1 MSAAPLAGAPSGYGA
16 TSSSRLRL
24 PGGAALLI
32 AAVLAIEA
40 AAAIAQAHYG
50 AIGDVSWMIT
60 ICEKWLDG
68 GTAYVDFIETNPPA
82 AIWLYIPPVA
92 FARLIGARPE
102 AIVAAYGFVAV
113 AGSLVACAAILRNGG
128 LLARLGPATVLLGLV
143 ALTILP
149 GRTFG
154 ERDFF
159 IALLALPSLALATVR
174 AERGPVDWRLALLA
188 GLCAGAMVAIKPP
201 YALIVLGA
209 ASGVAARAGVTAVL
223 VSLEHYVATALF
235 AAYAALSV
243 WKFPSYGE
251 QILPIVVAAYL
262 PVRESFAQL
271 MANAAVVLWVG
282 IVGLLAL
289 VVRAGA
295 RVPLVTLPLVTAP
308 LLGSLGALAAF
319 FIQGKGWLYQTYPAL
334 AVLLLA
340 VGAAWDAS
348 ERRGQ
353 GLVPAIGAAAATV
366 LAAAVVGLP
375 PIDAAALVSLAA
387 ASAGLLGARSR
398 ATDGR
403 ARLAGIGQ
411 TAIAALVAAACVFYS
426 LPPSGPDA
434 DFVRAVADLGPHPR
448 LAAIGEGLGIGFPLV
463 REVDGV
469 WVQRSQGLLMTAGAR
484 RLIDQH
490 PADMALA
497 SRLAPIIAWD
507 RDLAAEDIRRERP
520 DAVLV
525 SKIGPRFHQW
535 AMTDPALRAAL
546 EPYRFAM
553 ASRAKDW
560 PVDLYVRQDLVG
572 LRPSLSSS
580 DDARRYLSSPPAAD
594 NRR

>member
-1 MSAAPLAGAPSGYGA
+1 MSAVPLAGALPGGNA
-16 TSSSRLRL
+16 APGSRLRL
-24 PGGAALLI
+24 SGHVALLI
-32 AAVLAIEA
+32 AAALAIEA
-40 AAAIAQAHYG
+40 AAVIAQAYYG

-102 AIVAAYGFVAV
+102 MIVAAYGFAAV
-113 AGSLVACAAILRNGG
+113 AGSLAACAAILRRGG
-128 LLARLGPATVLLGLV
+128 LLDRLGPATALLGLV

-159 IALLALPSLALATVR
+159 IALLALPSLALAAVR
-174 AERGPVDWRLALLA
+174 AERGAVDWRLALLA

-201 YALIVLGA
+201 YALIVFGA
-209 ASGVAARAGVTAVL
+209 VAVVAARAGMMAVL
-223 VSLEHYVATALF
+223 ASLEHCVAATLF
-235 AAYAALSV
+235 AAYVALIV
-243 WKFPSYGE
+243 WRFPAYGGH
-251 QILPIVVAAYL
+251 ILPIVVAAYL
-262 PVRESFAQL
+262 PVRESLAQL
-271 MANAAVVLWVG
+271 LANAAVVVWVG

-289 VVRAGA
+289 VARDGA
-295 RVPLVTLPLVTAP
+295 RVPLVAAP
-308 LLGSLGALAAF
+308 LAGSLGALAAF

-334 AVLLLA
+334 ALLLLA
-340 VGAAWDAS
+340 VGVAWDAS
-348 ERRGQ
+348 ERRGR
-353 GLVPAIGAAAATV
+353 GFVPAIAATV
-366 LAAAVVGLP
+366 VAAALLGVP

-398 ATDGR
+398 ALESR
-403 ARLAGIGQ
+403 ARLVRIGH
-411 TAIAALVAAACVFYS
+411 TATAALVAAACVFYS

-490 PADMALA
+490 PADQALA
-497 SRLAPIIAWD
+497 ARLAPIIAWD

-525 SKIGPRFHQW
+525 SDLGPRFHQW

-546 EPYRFAM
+546 APYRFVM

-572 LRPSLSSS
+572 LRPSLASS
-580 DDARRYLSSPPAAD
+580 DDARR
-594 NRR
+594 